1 MTPVC
6 FHRRPP
12 SFPAAVDSVR
22 TPALAG
28 SVKSSIF
35 SRSIPTP
42 PYFIT
47 RCRAHSGVRFHFQ
60 FMRRENQQRIFPSP
74 LFLRPWLWV
83 LSKARFSD
91 FGHPASIFASKI
103 DSVFSCLSCREQ
115 LLWFNDFHSHLSF
128 LSHGSDFH
136 CRSQWQAF
144 SFADCSC
151 CLAASARVML
161 AAHKDFLV
169 WLSSC
174 MRRQLWPKLVLP
186 PGNCSSSLVCS
197 DLRVVCSCCRKVSI

>member
-1 MTPVC
+1 LSLVVSPQTFFAVARVLKDMTPVC

-60 FMRRENQQRIFPSP
+60 FMRRENQQHIFPSP

-144 SFADCSC
+144 SFADCS
-151 CLAASARVML
+151 
-161 AAHKDFLV
+161 
-169 WLSSC
+169 
-174 MRRQLWPKLVLP
+174 
-186 PGNCSSSLVCS
+186 SLVVLQPLLELCWPHT
-197 DLRVVCSCCRKVSI
+197 KIFWFG